1 MQCPAC
7 GHETTSVTVADVT
20 VDVCKDGCGGVW
32 FDAGE
37 LGKLEKAGAGAGES
51 LLDAA
56 PAPDAQVDPDQR
68 LHCPTCDD
76 VVLAR
81 HPSSAESPVLVDECP
96 SCGGDWLNAGE
107 LRAIEAG
114 ESTEPAREQ
123 EAAAYFDQLF
133 GAQLQAEHE
142 KGEAEFAR
150 GEHFAHTMRFICP
163 SHYVKH

>member
-1 MQCPAC
+1 M
-7 GHETTSVTVADVT
+7 TVAGVT
-20 VDVCKDGCGGVW
+20 VDMCKDGCGGIW

-37 LGKLEKAGAGAGES
+37 LRKLEKAGAGVGES

-56 PAPDAQVDPDQR
+56 PAPGARVDPGKR
-68 LHCPTCDD
+68 LRCPKCVD

-96 SCGGDWLNAGE
+96 SCGGYWLNAGE

-114 ESTEPAREQ
+114 ESTGRAREQ
-123 EAAAYFDQLF
+123 QASVYFDKLF
-133 GAQLQAEHE
+133 GAQMEAEHE
-142 KGEAEFAR
+142 EDEAEFAK

-163 SHYVKH
+163 SHYMKR